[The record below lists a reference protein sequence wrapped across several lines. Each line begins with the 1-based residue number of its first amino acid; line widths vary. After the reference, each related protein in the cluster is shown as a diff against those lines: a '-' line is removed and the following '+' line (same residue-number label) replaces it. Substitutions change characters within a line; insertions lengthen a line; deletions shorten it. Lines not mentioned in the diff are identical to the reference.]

1 PTRVPN
7 VETLGYCRDVPP
19 GQDEQ
24 VCSRDTTIA
33 GQKPL
38 ENPRN
43 PLLSRP
49 PIHQPPPPL
58 LSLTPIIPA
67 AILRLLFDGN
77 GLQAYTESAADSFPH
92 EGRSG
97 YSRTGTAKAMGRAP
111 ALRAHPG
118 PTRRPRK
125 TWSAGWT

>member
-1 PTRVPN
+1 MLPFSRPFGTLAISNSRPQRWI
-7 VETLGYCRDVPP
+7 ETLGYCLDVPP

-49 PIHQPPPPL
+49 PLEKSPL
-58 LSLTPIIPA
+58 ARGAIRCYRKAPLCRVGLIGWVRICRDPI
-67 AILRLLFDGN
+67 N
-77 GLQAYTESAADSFPH
+77 
-92 EGRSG
+92 
-97 YSRTGTAKAMGRAP
+97 
-111 ALRAHPG
+111 
-118 PTRRPRK
+118 
-125 TWSAGWT
+125 